1 MRLAFRGN
9 EHARARSNPRYMA
22 AVIVGSLRDLGGDL
36 RYGAL
41 LIGVMSISSVWVA
54 FFLIQR
60 SMAKGAGG
68 VGNGKTVVPT
78 NTTEEKKTLD

>member
-1 MRLAFRGN
+1 
-9 EHARARSNPRYMA
+9 MA